1 MEFEWDEAN
10 VRHIARHVVRP
21 EEAEQV
27 LLNDPLVVAVHIRQR
42 EERVLCLGESDA
54 GRLLTV
60 VFTKRTGK
68 IRIVTAHPMSRK
80 QRAAYEEQ

>member
-10 VRHIARHVVRP
+10 VRHIARHAATP

-27 LLNDPLVVAVHIRQR
+27 LLNDPLVVAVQLRQG
-42 EERVLCLGESDA
+42 EQRVLCLGEPDA

-68 IRIVTAHPMSRK
+68 IRIVTAHPMNRK

>member
-10 VRHIARHVVRP
+10 VRHITRHAVRP
-21 EEAEQV
+21 EEAEQI
-27 LLNDPLVVAVHIRQR
+27 LLNDPLVVAVQLRQGER
-42 EERVLCLGESDA
+42 RVLSLGESDA

-68 IRIVTAHPMSRK
+68 IRIVTAHPMNRK
-80 QRAAYEEQ
+80 QRAAYEDQ